1 MAALNHVSL
10 TGNLTKDLDLRY
22 TARGTAVTELRLA
35 VDAPEGEET
44 VFLNVRF
51 WGDLAMKACRNLRK
65 GSRVTVEGRLQFE
78 SWTNRKT
85 GKLETRLRV
94 VGEKLGMPEAV
105 SMRPT
110 TPSVSQ
116 RRLPVELASE
126 THEPAMAGCLF

>member
-1 MAALNHVSL
+1 M
-10 TGNLTKDLDLRY
+10 
-22 TARGTAVTELRLA
+22 TELRLA